1 MAWLYLFIASLFEIG
16 WTFCIKYMD
25 VKKIIAIQWLQF
37 FNSTDGIKILGPLLG
52 YIIFGIANIIFF
64 SIAIKQI
71 PMATAMA
78 VWFGT
83 ALLGVTIV
91 DILVFKQ
98 PYNLMQ
104 FLYFAFI
111 LIGVVGLKTNN
122 GQIVKIVKGERTEVK
137 SKK

>member
-1 MAWLYLFIASLFEIG
+1 MAWLYLFIASVFEIG

-37 FNSTDGIKILGPLLG
+37 FNSTDGIKILAPLLG

-104 FLYFAFI
+104 FVYFACI

-122 GQIVKIVKGERTEVK
+122 GQIVKIVKSEGTEVK